1 MVAATLLL
9 RLMSDVPFTAPL
21 FQRPML
27 LMLARGGV
35 RSMLSSLVLMGTP
48 RTRLTEWFSVNGGG

>member
-9 RLMSDVPFTAPL
+9 RLMSDVPFTALL

-27 LMLARGGV
+27 SMLARGGV
-35 RSMLSSLVLMGTP
+35 RSMLLLLVLTDTP
-48 RTRLTEWFSVNGGG
+48 RTRLTEWLLVNGGG